1 MSMIVVWGVVGIVVG
16 WLAHVLAGYLP
27 RWTGHVKSPARERV
41 ALASPAV
48 VRLATLSRARQNT
61 RQTAFLRALA
71 AELGSAL
78 FLAALWGVYGASQEF
93 WALSLSYVY
102 LLLVALVDLQYR
114 LVLNVMIYPAILAA
128 LGGHLAAADQPL
140 SHVLVGGGMA
150 FSIFFLTAWLKPGQL
165 GLGDV
170 KLATL
175 IGVTV
180 GFPAILW
187 ALILGTGAA
196 GLVTVWL
203 LAGKGASL
211 KTKLPYAPFL
221 CLGAM
226 GALLYTPVFMLG

>member
-1 MSMIVVWGVVGIVVG
+1 MIVLWGVVGIVVG
-16 WLAHVLAGYLP
+16 WLAHALADHLP
-27 RWTGHVKSPARERV
+27 RWTGHLASPAHGGV
-41 ALASPAV
+41 ALVPPAV
-48 VRLATLSRARQNT
+48 VRLAASSRARQNA
-61 RQTAFLRALA
+61 RQTAFLWALA

-93 WALSLSYVY
+93 WVVSLSYLY
-102 LLLVALVDLQYR
+102 LLLIALIDLKYR
-114 LVLNVMIYPAILAA
+114 LVLNVMTYPAILAVLA
-128 LGGHLAAADQPL
+128 GHLVSADQPL

-165 GLGDV
+165 GFGDV

-175 IGVTV
+175 IGVTL

-196 GLVTVWL
+196 GVVTVWL
-203 LAGKGASL
+203 LAGKGASM

-226 GALLYTPVFMLG
+226 TALLYTPAFMLG